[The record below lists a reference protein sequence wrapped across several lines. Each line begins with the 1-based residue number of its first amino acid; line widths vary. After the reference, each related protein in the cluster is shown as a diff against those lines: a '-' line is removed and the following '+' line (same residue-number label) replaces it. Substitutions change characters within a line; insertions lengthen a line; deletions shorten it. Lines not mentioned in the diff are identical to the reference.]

1 MTLIKKWIPML
12 ALAIILL
19 PIIKVNASSYVA
31 KNDIIIDTKYYDFF
45 KNQFGDDNT
54 YQFFAYN
61 CIYGSSNRT
70 CYYGID
76 NNNNYVK
83 IDYKYIDNYNYS
95 LNISKGVDN
104 DFSVSGDNII
114 NVRPSKTSIL
124 VYCVVFIFVFYVIY
138 IMLGVVFL

>member
-1 MTLIKKWIPML
+1 ML
-12 ALAIILL
+12 VLVIILL
-19 PIIKVNASSYVA
+19 PTIKVNASSYVA

-54 YQFFAYN
+54 YQFFAFN
-61 CIYGSSNRT
+61 CSYGNSIRT

-76 NNNNYVK
+76 SNNNYVK
-83 IDYKYIDNYNYS
+83 IDYNYSDIYNYF

-104 DFSVSGDNII
+104 DFSVTGDNII
-114 NVRPSKTSIL
+114 HINPSKTSIL

>member
-1 MTLIKKWIPML
+1 ML
-12 ALAIILL
+12 VLAIILL
-19 PIIKVNASSYVA
+19 PTIKVNASSYIA
-31 KNDIIIDTKYYDFF
+31 KNDIIIDTNYYEFF
-45 KNQFGDDNT
+45 RTHFGEDNKH
-54 YQFFAYN
+54 QFFLYN

-76 NNNNYVK
+76 SNNNYVK

-95 LNISKGVDN
+95 LNISKGVDV

-114 NVRPSKTSIL
+114 NVSPSKTSIL
-124 VYCVVFIFVFYVIY
+124 VNCVVFIFVFYVIY

>member
-1 MTLIKKWIPML
+1 MSVLV
-12 ALAIILL
+12 IILL
-19 PIIKVNASSYVA
+19 PITNVNASSYVA

-61 CIYGSSNRT
+61 CIYGNSNKT

-76 NNNNYVK
+76 INNNYVK
-83 IDYKYIDNYNYS
+83 IDYKYIDIYDYT

-104 DFSVSGDNII
+104 DFSVTGDNVI
-114 NVRPSKTSIL
+114 NISPSKTSMLI
-124 VYCVVFIFVFYVIY
+124 YCVVFIFVFYIIY

>member
-1 MTLIKKWIPML
+1 MTRIKKWIL
-12 ALAIILL
+12 TLVLVIILL
-19 PIIKVNASSYVA
+19 PTIKVNASSYVA

-54 YQFFAYN
+54 YQFFAFN
-61 CIYGSSNRT
+61 CSYGNSIRT

-76 NNNNYVK
+76 SNNNYVK
-83 IDYKYIDNYNYS
+83 IDYNYSDIYNYS

-104 DFSVSGDNII
+104 DFSVTGDNII
-114 NVRPSKTSIL
+114 YVSPSKSSIL
-124 VYCVVFIFVFYVIY
+124 VNCVVFIFVFYVIY

>member
-1 MTLIKKWIPML
+1 MVLV
-12 ALAIILL
+12 IILL
-19 PIIKVNASSYVA
+19 PITNVDASSYVA

-45 KNQFGDDNT
+45 KNQFGNDNT

-61 CIYGSSNRT
+61 CIYGNSNRT

-76 NNNNYVK
+76 SKNNYVK

-114 NVRPSKTSIL
+114 NVKPSKTSIL
-124 VYCVVFIFVFYVIY
+124 VYSVVFFFVFYVIY

>member
-1 MTLIKKWIPML
+1 ML
-12 ALAIILL
+12 VSVIILL
-19 PIIKVNASSYVA
+19 PTIKVNASSYVA
-31 KNDIIIDTKYYDFF
+31 KNDIIIDLKYYEFF
-45 KNQFGDDNT
+45 RTHFGEDNT

-61 CIYGSSNRT
+61 CVYGSSNRT

-76 NNNNYVK
+76 VNNNYVK
-83 IDYKYIDNYNYS
+83 IDYKYTDSYNYY

-104 DFSVSGDNII
+104 DFSVTGDNII
-114 NVRPSKTSIL
+114 NISPSKTSML

>member
-1 MTLIKKWIPML
+1 ML
-12 ALAIILL
+12 VLVIILL
-19 PIIKVNASSYVA
+19 PTIKVNASSYVA

-45 KNQFGDDNT
+45 KNHFGEDNT

-61 CIYGSSNRT
+61 CSYGNSIRT

-76 NNNNYVK
+76 SNNNYVK
-83 IDYKYIDNYNYS
+83 IDYNYSDIYNYS

-104 DFSVSGDNII
+104 DFSVTGDNVI
-114 NVRPSKTSIL
+114 NVSPSKSSIL
-124 VYCVVFIFVFYVIY
+124 VNCVVFIFVFYVIY

>member
-1 MTLIKKWIPML
+1 ML
-12 ALAIILL
+12 VLVIILL
-19 PIIKVNASSYVA
+19 PITKVNATSYVA

-61 CIYGSSNRT
+61 CNYGSSTRT

-76 NNNNYVK
+76 SNNNYVK
-83 IDYKYIDNYNYS
+83 IDYNYIDVYDYT

-104 DFSVSGDNII
+104 DFSVTGDNII
-114 NVRPSKTSIL
+114 NVRPSNTSIL
-124 VYCVVFIFVFYVIY
+124 VNCVVFIFVFYIIY
-138 IMLGVVFL
+138 IMLGVVFI

>member
-1 MTLIKKWIPML
+1 MTHTKKWIITL
-12 ALAIILL
+12 VLVIILL
-19 PIIKVNASSYVA
+19 PITNVDASSYVA

-45 KNQFGDDNT
+45 KNQFGNDNT

-61 CIYGSSNRT
+61 CIYGNSNRT

-76 NNNNYVK
+76 SKNNYVK

-114 NVRPSKTSIL
+114 NVKPSKTSIL
-124 VYCVVFIFVFYVIY
+124 VYSVVFFFVFYVIY

>member
-1 MTLIKKWIPML
+1 ML
-12 ALAIILL
+12 VLVIILL
-19 PIIKVNASSYVA
+19 PITKVNASSYVA

-61 CIYGSSNRT
+61 CNYGSSKRT
-70 CYYGID
+70 CYFGID
-76 NNNNYVK
+76 SNNNYVK
-83 IDYKYIDNYNYS
+83 IDYNYIDVYDYT

-104 DFSVSGDNII
+104 DFSVTGDNII
-114 NVRPSKTSIL
+114 NVSPSKTSMMI
-124 VYCVVFIFVFYVIY
+124 YCVAFTFVFYVIY

>member
-1 MTLIKKWIPML
+1 MVLV
-12 ALAIILL
+12 IILL
-19 PIIKVNASSYVA
+19 PTIKVNASSYVA
-31 KNDIIIDTKYYDFF
+31 KNDIIIDTKYYEFF
-45 KNQFGDDNT
+45 RSHFGEDNT

-61 CIYGSSNRT
+61 CNYGSSIRT

-76 NNNNYVK
+76 SNNNYVK
-83 IDYKYIDNYNYS
+83 IDYNYIGAYDYT

-124 VYCVVFIFVFYVIY
+124 VYCVVFIFVFYIIY

>member
-1 MTLIKKWIPML
+1 ML
-12 ALAIILL
+12 VLVIILL

-61 CIYGSSNRT
+61 CIYGNSNRT

-76 NNNNYVK
+76 SNKNFVK
-83 IDYKYIDNYNYS
+83 IDYDYTDIYNYT
-95 LNISKGVDN
+95 LNISKGIDN

-114 NVRPSKTSIL
+114 HVSPSKISIL

-138 IMLGVVFL
+138 IMSDKKKKLGKC

>member
-1 MTLIKKWIPML
+1 ML
-12 ALAIILL
+12 VLVIILL
-19 PIIKVNASSYVA
+19 PITKVNASSYVA

-45 KNQFGDDNT
+45 NSQFGDNIS

-61 CIYGSSNRT
+61 CIYGNSNRT

-76 NNNNYVK
+76 TKKNYVK

-104 DFSVSGDNII
+104 DFSVTGDNII
-114 NVRPSKTSIL
+114 NVSPSKTSIL
-124 VYCVVFIFVFYVIY
+124 VNCVVFIFVFYIIY

>member
-1 MTLIKKWIPML
+1 MVLV
-12 ALAIILL
+12 IILL
-19 PIIKVNASSYVA
+19 PITKVNASSYVS

-61 CIYGSSNRT
+61 CIHGSSNRT

-76 NNNNYVK
+76 TKNNYVK

-104 DFSVSGDNII
+104 DFSVTGDNII
-114 NVRPSKTSIL
+114 NVSPSKTSIL
-124 VYCVVFIFVFYVIY
+124 VNCVVFIFVFYVIY

>member
-1 MTLIKKWIPML
+1 ML
-12 ALAIILL
+12 VLVIILL
-19 PIIKVNASSYVA
+19 PTIKVNASSYVA

-61 CIYGSSNRT
+61 CSYGNSIRT

-76 NNNNYVK
+76 SNNNYVK
-83 IDYKYIDNYNYS
+83 IDYNYSDIYNYS

-104 DFSVSGDNII
+104 DFSVTGDNII
-114 NVRPSKTSIL
+114 NVSPSKSSIL
-124 VYCVVFIFVFYVIY
+124 VNCVVFIFVFYVIY

>member
-1 MTLIKKWIPML
+1 MLVL
-12 ALAIILL
+12 ALILL

-31 KNDIIIDTKYYDFF
+31 KNDIIIDLKYYEFF
-45 KNQFGDDNT
+45 RTHFGEDNT

-61 CIYGSSNRT
+61 CNYGSSNRT

-76 NNNNYVK
+76 INNNYVK
-83 IDYKYIDNYNYS
+83 IDYKYIDNYNYT

-104 DFSVSGDNII
+104 DFSVTGDNVI
-114 NVRPSKTSIL
+114 NISPSKTSMLI
-124 VYCVVFIFVFYVIY
+124 YCAVFTFVFYIIY

>member
-1 MTLIKKWIPML
+1 ML
-12 ALAIILL
+12 VLVIILL
-19 PIIKVNASSYVA
+19 PTIKVNASSYVA

-61 CIYGSSNRT
+61 CIYGNSNRT

-76 NNNNYVK
+76 SKNNYVK
-83 IDYKYIDNYNYS
+83 IDYNYSDIYNYS

-114 NVRPSKTSIL
+114 YVKPSKTSIL
-124 VYCVVFIFVFYVIY
+124 VYCVVFVLVFYVIY